1 MLSDFINIYINVPNR
16 TSISKADYDF
26 LARFQPMKR
35 EQYWENI
42 KFNDSDENNTISKNY
57 SLIYEDKQGDA
68 YELLLTSDDEADW
81 QERKK
86 ELGFFSGLELEP
98 DLKPEENLKLPFSL
112 DLADEWGRMCFYR

>member
-1 MLSDFINIYINVPNR
+1 MLSDFIHIYINVPNR

-26 LARFQPMKR
+26 LARFQPIKR
-35 EQYWENI
+35 EQYRKNM
-42 KFNDSDENNTISKNY
+42 KFNDNNENYTASSNY

-68 YELLLTSDDEADW
+68 YELLFTSDDKADW

-98 DLKPEENLKLPFSL
+98 DLKPEENLKLPFPL
-112 DLADEWGRMCFYR
+112 ELADEWGRMCFYR